1 MGIYSYAYNAAK
13 KALRGKNV
21 TPGQAIKKTQVGT
34 KLAFKRGE
42 QDKFVKFRDTLHK
55 SAGFDTATKNKL
67 KSKQPLSKI
76 NKGKSEIFTPK
87 EPKLATGGR
96 VGLKSGTPKKK
107 KKLDQGDI
115 LGNRFDK
122 KFKKLALSKEAQLH
136 AKDYD
141 AGLDRAERRAANEVA
156 QEAGLPTMNKG
167 GRVGRK
173 FGGGMDMGR
182 RKTNIQKI
190 KETFGPKKTAAKNKN
205 LKPVDKKKNPGL
217 AKLPIEVRNKM
228 GYAKK
233 GGRA

>member
-34 KLAFKRGE
+34 KLAFKRKQ
-42 QDKFVKFRDTLHK
+42 QDDFVKFRDKLHT
-55 SAGFDTATKNKL
+55 SAGFDKATKNKL
-67 KSKQPLSKI
+67 KSQQPLPKI
-76 NKGKSEIFTPK
+76 TKKTSEIFTPK
-87 EPKLATGGR
+87 EPKFNKGGR
-96 VGLKSGTPKKK
+96 VGLKEGSPKKK

-141 AGLDRAERRAANEVA
+141 AGLDRAEKRAAKEVA
-156 QEAGLPTMNKG
+156 QEAGLPMATG
-167 GRVGRK
+167 GRVGRRL
-173 FGGGMDMGR
+173 GGGMDMSR
-182 RKTNIQKI
+182 RKTAVEKI
-190 KETFGPKKTAAKNKN
+190 KETFSPKSKNKN

>member
-1 MGIYSYAYNAAK
+1 MGILSFTYNAAK

-67 KSKQPLSKI
+67 KSKQPLTKI

-87 EPKLATGGR
+87 EPKLAT
-96 VGLKSGTPKKK
+96 
-107 KKLDQGDI
+107 
-115 LGNRFDK
+115 
-122 KFKKLALSKEAQLH
+122 
-136 AKDYD
+136 
-141 AGLDRAERRAANEVA
+141 
-156 QEAGLPTMNKG
+156 G

>member
-1 MGIYSYAYNAAK
+1 MFEIEN
-13 KALRGKNV
+13 
-21 TPGQAIKKTQVGT
+21 
-34 KLAFKRGE
+34 
-42 QDKFVKFRDTLHK
+42 
-55 SAGFDTATKNKL
+55 
-67 KSKQPLSKI
+67 KQPLTFKSQKGI
-76 NKGKSEIFTPK
+76 KTKSNTELKKEKKAEKEKKFKKTMDDNKKAITRIFNAPK
-87 EPKLATGGR
+87 NFNKGGR

-122 KFKKLALSKEAQLH
+122 KFKKYALSKEAQLH

-141 AGLDRAERRAANEVA
+141 EGLNRAEKRAANEVA

-167 GRVGRK
+167 GRVGLK
-173 FGGGMDMGR
+173 FGGGMDMGK
-182 RKTNIQKI
+182 RKTNIEKI

>member
-1 MGIYSYAYNAAK
+1 M
-13 KALRGKNV
+13 
-21 TPGQAIKKTQVGT
+21 
-34 KLAFKRGE
+34 
-42 QDKFVKFRDTLHK
+42 
-55 SAGFDTATKNKL
+55 
-67 KSKQPLSKI
+67 
-76 NKGKSEIFTPK
+76 
-87 EPKLATGGR
+87 
-96 VGLKSGTPKKK
+96 
-107 KKLDQGDI
+107 
-115 LGNRFDK
+115 
-122 KFKKLALSKEAQLH
+122 H

>member
-34 KLAFKRGE
+34 KLAFKRKQ
-42 QDKFVKFRDTLHK
+42 QDDFVKFRDNLHT
-55 SAGFDTATKNKL
+55 SAGFDKATKNKL
-67 KSKQPLSKI
+67 KSKQPLPKI
-76 NKGKSEIFTPK
+76 TKKTSEIFTPK
-87 EPKLATGGR
+87 EPKFNKGGR

-107 KKLDQGDI
+107 KNQGDI
-115 LGNRFDK
+115 LGDRFDK

-182 RKTNIQKI
+182 RKTNIEKI

>member
-42 QDKFVKFRDTLHK
+42 QDKFVKFRDTLLK

-96 VGLKSGTPKKK
+96 VGK
-107 KKLDQGDI
+107 
-115 LGNRFDK
+115 
-122 KFKKLALSKEAQLH
+122 
-136 AKDYD
+136 
-141 AGLDRAERRAANEVA
+141 
-156 QEAGLPTMNKG
+156 
-167 GRVGRK
+167 K

>member
-1 MGIYSYAYNAAK
+1 MGILSFTYNAAK

-42 QDKFVKFRDTLHK
+42 QDKFVKFRDNLYK
-55 SAGFDTATKNKL
+55 SAKFDTATKNKL
-67 KSKQPLSKI
+67 KSKQPLTKI

-96 VGLKSGTPKKK
+96 VGK
-107 KKLDQGDI
+107 
-115 LGNRFDK
+115 
-122 KFKKLALSKEAQLH
+122 
-136 AKDYD
+136 
-141 AGLDRAERRAANEVA
+141 
-156 QEAGLPTMNKG
+156 
-167 GRVGRK
+167 K

-182 RKTNIQKI
+182 RKTNVEKI
-190 KETFGPKKTAAKNKN
+190 KETFATKSKNKN

>member
-1 MGIYSYAYNAAK
+1 MGILSYTYNAAK
-13 KALRGKNV
+13 KAFRGKNT

-34 KLAFKRGE
+34 KLAFKRKQ
-42 QDKFVKFRDTLHK
+42 QDQFVKFRDTIHK

-67 KSKQPLSKI
+67 KSQQPLPKI
-76 NKGKSEIFTPK
+76 TKKTSEIFTPK
-87 EPKLATGGR
+87 EPKFNKGGR

-107 KKLDQGDI
+107 KNQGDI
-115 LGNRFDK
+115 LGDRFDK
-122 KFKKLALSKEAQLH
+122 KLKKYALSKEAQLH

-141 AGLDRAERRAANEVA
+141 EGIDRGERRAANEVA

-182 RKTNIQKI
+182 RKTNVEKI
-190 KETFGPKKTAAKNKN
+190 KETFGPKKKN

>member
-1 MGIYSYAYNAAK
+1 MSSKYVGFGKKLFDFAA
-13 KALRGKNV
+13 
-21 TPGQAIKKTQVGT
+21 
-34 KLAFKRGE
+34 KRGE
-42 QDKFVKFRDTLHK
+42 K
-55 SAGFDTATKNKL
+55 SNVVSTIVGVAPKISKTVSQTIKKRNKA
-67 KSKQPLSKI
+67 SKDLFEASK
-76 NKGKSEIFTPK
+76 
-87 EPKLATGGR
+87 GR
-96 VGLKSGTPKKK
+96 KGLKDGSPKKK
-107 KKLDQGDI
+107 KLNQGDI

-141 AGLDRAERRAANEVA
+141 EGIDRGERRAANEVA

-173 FGGGMDMGR
+173 FGGGMDMSR
-182 RKTNIQKI
+182 RKTNVEKI
-190 KETFGPKKTAAKNKN
+190 KETLNPKKSAAKTKN
-205 LKPVDKKKNPGL
+205 LNPVDKKKNPGL

>member
-1 MGIYSYAYNAAK
+1 MGILSYTYNAAK
-13 KALRGKNV
+13 KAFRSKNV

-67 KSKQPLSKI
+67 KSKQPLTKI
-76 NKGKSEIFTPK
+76 NKGKSDIFTPK
-87 EPKLATGGR
+87 EPKLAT
-96 VGLKSGTPKKK
+96 
-107 KKLDQGDI
+107 
-115 LGNRFDK
+115 
-122 KFKKLALSKEAQLH
+122 
-136 AKDYD
+136 
-141 AGLDRAERRAANEVA
+141 
-156 QEAGLPTMNKG
+156 G

-182 RKTNIQKI
+182 RKTNVEKI
-190 KETFGPKKTAAKNKN
+190 RETFSPKKSAAKNKN

>member
-1 MGIYSYAYNAAK
+1 MGILSYSYNAAK

-34 KLAFKRGE
+34 KLAFKRKQ
-42 QDKFVKFRDTLHK
+42 QDDFVKFRDNIHK
-55 SAGFDTATKNKL
+55 SAKFDTATKNKL
-67 KSKQPLSKI
+67 KSKQPLPKI
-76 NKGKSEIFTPK
+76 TKKTSEIFTPK
-87 EPKLATGGR
+87 EPKFNKGGR

>member
-1 MGIYSYAYNAAK
+1 MGILSYTYNAAK
-13 KALRGKNV
+13 KAFRGKNT

-34 KLAFKRGE
+34 KLAFKRKQ
-42 QDKFVKFRDTLHK
+42 QDDFVKFRDNLYK
-55 SAGFDTATKNKL
+55 SAKFDTETKNKL
-67 KSKQPLSKI
+67 KSKQPLPKI
-76 NKGKSEIFTPK
+76 TKKTSEIFTPK
-87 EPKLATGGR
+87 ELKLAT
-96 VGLKSGTPKKK
+96 
-107 KKLDQGDI
+107 
-115 LGNRFDK
+115 
-122 KFKKLALSKEAQLH
+122 
-136 AKDYD
+136 
-141 AGLDRAERRAANEVA
+141 
-156 QEAGLPTMNKG
+156 G

-190 KETFGPKKTAAKNKN
+190 KETFGPKKKN

>member
-1 MGIYSYAYNAAK
+1 MGFYSYAYNAAK
-13 KALRGKNV
+13 KALRGKNT

-67 KSKQPLSKI
+67 KSKQPLPKI
-76 NKGKSEIFTPK
+76 TKKTSEIYTPK

-96 VGLKSGTPKKK
+96 VG
-107 KKLDQGDI
+107 
-115 LGNRFDK
+115 
-122 KFKKLALSKEAQLH
+122 
-136 AKDYD
+136 
-141 AGLDRAERRAANEVA
+141 RR
-156 QEAGLPTMNKG
+156 L
-167 GRVGRK
+167 
-173 FGGGMDMGR
+173 GGGMDMTR
-182 RKTNIQKI
+182 RKTNVEKI
-190 KETFGPKKTAAKNKN
+190 KETFSPKKSAAKNKN

>member
-1 MGIYSYAYNAAK
+1 MGILSYTYNAAK
-13 KALRGKNV
+13 KAFRSKNV

-34 KLAFKRGE
+34 KLAFKRKQ
-42 QDKFVKFRDTLHK
+42 QDDFVKFRDNLHK

-67 KSKQPLSKI
+67 KSKQPLTKI
-76 NKGKSEIFTPK
+76 TKKTSEIFTPK
-87 EPKLATGGR
+87 EPKFNKGGR

-107 KKLDQGDI
+107 KNQGDI
-115 LGNRFDK
+115 LGDRFDK

>member
-1 MGIYSYAYNAAK
+1 MGILSYTYNAAK

-21 TPGQAIKKTQVGT
+21 APGQAIKKTQVGT
-34 KLAFKRGE
+34 KLAFKRKQ
-42 QDKFVKFRDTLHK
+42 QDDFVKFRDNLHK

-67 KSKQPLSKI
+67 KSKQPLPKI
-76 NKGKSEIFTPK
+76 TKKTSEIFTPK
-87 EPKLATGGR
+87 EPKFNKGGR

-107 KKLDQGDI
+107 KNQGDI
-115 LGNRFDK
+115 LGDRFDK
-122 KFKKLALSKEAQLH
+122 KFKKYALSKEAQLH

-141 AGLDRAERRAANEVA
+141 EGIDRGERRAYNEVL
-156 QEAGLPTMNKG
+156 QEAGLANMVGEQKSKG
-167 GRVGRK
+167 GRVGKK

-182 RKTNIQKI
+182 RKTNVQKI
-190 KETFGPKKTAAKNKN
+190 KETFGPKKKN

>member
-1 MGIYSYAYNAAK
+1 MGILSFTYNAAK

-67 KSKQPLSKI
+67 KSKQPLTKI

-96 VGLKSGTPKKK
+96 VGK
-107 KKLDQGDI
+107 
-115 LGNRFDK
+115 
-122 KFKKLALSKEAQLH
+122 
-136 AKDYD
+136 
-141 AGLDRAERRAANEVA
+141 
-156 QEAGLPTMNKG
+156 
-167 GRVGRK
+167 K
-173 FGGGMDMGR
+173 FGGGMDMSK

-190 KETFGPKKTAAKNKN
+190 KETFGPRSKNKN

>member
-1 MGIYSYAYNAAK
+1 MGILSYTYNAAK

-34 KLAFKRGE
+34 KLAFKRKQ
-42 QDKFVKFRDTLHK
+42 QDQFVKFRDTIHK

-67 KSKQPLSKI
+67 KSQQPLPKI
-76 NKGKSEIFTPK
+76 TKKTSEIFTPK
-87 EPKLATGGR
+87 EPKFNKGGR

-107 KKLDQGDI
+107 KNQGDI
-115 LGNRFDK
+115 LGDRFDK
-122 KFKKLALSKEAQLH
+122 KLKKYALSKEAQLH

-141 AGLDRAERRAANEVA
+141 EGIDRGERRAANEVA
-156 QEAGLPTMNKG
+156 QEAGLPRMNKG

-173 FGGGMDMGR
+173 FGGGMNMSR
-182 RKTNIQKI
+182 RKTNVEKI
-190 KETFGPKKTAAKNKN
+190 RETFSPKKSAAKNKN

>member
-1 MGIYSYAYNAAK
+1 MGFYSYAYNAAK
-13 KALRGKNV
+13 KALRGKNT

-42 QDKFVKFRDTLHK
+42 QDKFVKFRDNLYK
-55 SAGFDTATKNKL
+55 SAKFDTETKNKL
-67 KSKQPLSKI
+67 KSKQPLTKI

-96 VGLKSGTPKKK
+96 VGK
-107 KKLDQGDI
+107 
-115 LGNRFDK
+115 
-122 KFKKLALSKEAQLH
+122 
-136 AKDYD
+136 
-141 AGLDRAERRAANEVA
+141 
-156 QEAGLPTMNKG
+156 
-167 GRVGRK
+167 K

-182 RKTNIQKI
+182 RKTNVEKI
-190 KETFGPKKTAAKNKN
+190 KETFSPKKSAAKNKN

>member
-1 MGIYSYAYNAAK
+1 MGILSYTYNAAK
-13 KALRGKNV
+13 KALRGKNT
-21 TPGQAIKKTQVGT
+21 TPGQAIKKTKVGT
-34 KLAFKRGE
+34 NLAFKRKQ
-42 QDKFVKFRDTLHK
+42 QDDFVKFRDNLHK

-67 KSKQPLSKI
+67 KSKQPLPKI
-76 NKGKSEIFTPK
+76 TKKTSEIFTPK
-87 EPKLATGGR
+87 EPKLAKGGR
-96 VGLKSGTPKKK
+96 VGLKEGSPKKK

-122 KFKKLALSKEAQLH
+122 KFKKYALSKEAQLH

-141 AGLDRAERRAANEVA
+141 AGIDRGEKRAANEVA

-167 GRVGRK
+167 GRVGKK

-182 RKTNIQKI
+182 RKTNVEKI
-190 KETFGPKKTAAKNKN
+190 KETFAAKSKKKN

>member
-96 VGLKSGTPKKK
+96 VG
-107 KKLDQGDI
+107 
-115 LGNRFDK
+115 
-122 KFKKLALSKEAQLH
+122 
-136 AKDYD
+136 
-141 AGLDRAERRAANEVA
+141 
-156 QEAGLPTMNKG
+156 
-167 GRVGRK
+167 RK

-182 RKTNIQKI
+182 RKTAVEKI
-190 KETFGPKKTAAKNKN
+190 KETFSPKKSAAKNKN